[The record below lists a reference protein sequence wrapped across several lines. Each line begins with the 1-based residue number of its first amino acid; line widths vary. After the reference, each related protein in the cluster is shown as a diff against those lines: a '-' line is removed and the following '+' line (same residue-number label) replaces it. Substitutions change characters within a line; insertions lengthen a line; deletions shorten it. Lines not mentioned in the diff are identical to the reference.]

1 MEGQPVNY
9 WPRWINAIK
18 KRTATLSLA
27 QMGAYDRLLDH
38 YYAEEKP
45 LPSDMV
51 DLYRICGAQTKLER
65 EAVQSVLAKF
75 FELQA
80 DGYRNERADEEIVI
94 GLKKIEAAQENGKKG
109 GRPKGSNKKPTGIP
123 SRNPAA
129 NPAQTQS
136 ESSPSPSINTNTL
149 IPPSDDLPPPAYAHV
164 PTHVPACEAQ
174 GQVPQPEEAPA
185 PPDPPAPAPPVAA
198 PPPAPLAQGTPY
210 GAITRRLMDRGI
222 GRANPGH
229 IEFRQLVDAGASFEE
244 FDAYVPK
251 ALAADDPWS
260 YLITTVRNERKRAK
274 FQAAQLHQGP
284 MPARQQIAQ
293 PQSFRQQD
301 REANMRRWEEAT
313 GRVHPDREQQHRG
326 HDPRPFDHNVIDMES
341 PAPPALEHDHD

>member
-1 MEGQPVNY
+1 MN
-9 WPRWINAIK
+9 K
-18 KRTATLSLA
+18 KNDTWMPLYIGDYLADTSRLSTE
-27 QMGAYDRLLDH
+27 QHGAYLLILMD
-38 YYAEEKP
+38 YWRNGPPLDEDEE
-45 LPSDMV
+45 LAS
-51 DLYRICGAQTKLER
+51 ITKLSAAQWR
-65 EAVQSVLAKF
+65 KHAAKIRALF
-75 FELQA
+75 TPEGGRLTQKRA
-80 DGYRNERADEEIVI
+80 NAERAKA
-94 GLKKIEAAQENGKKG
+94 GLVSAERSVAGKKG
-109 GRPKGSNKKPTGIP
+109 AEARWGKKDSKPDSKADGKQMANAMAKP
-123 SRNPAA
+123 S
-129 NPAQTQS
+129 QTDGPSQSQS
-136 ESSPSPSINTNTL
+136 EYRADT
-149 IPPSDDLPPPAYAHV
+149 PPEDPPTPAHA

-185 PPDPPAPAPPVAA
+185 PPE
-198 PPPAPLAQGTPY
+198 PPAPLAQGTPY